1 MITTAQGLATITHNW
16 ERIGDIV
23 FNAFESINVTVS
35 DKCYIFEY
43 FSFYL
48 HLVTGLKW
56 HV

>member
-1 MITTAQGLATITHNW
+1 MKLIIGEGLA
-16 ERIGDIV
+16 IV